1 MTERASRIVELEKQF
16 WQAMQDKD
24 AKGAA
29 ALIADDGLVT
39 GAKGPMRMNPAKYEE
54 MTRDG
59 KWTLDDYA
67 FSDVEVAFPADDVAV
82 IAYKVHQTGTIGDDP
97 MDMKCVDSST
107 WVKDSGD
114 WKCALH
120 TEIVVEGAPGS

>member
-1 MTERASRIVELEKQF
+1 MTDRTDTIVALENRF
-16 WQAMQDKD
+16 WQAMKDKD
-24 AKGAA
+24 ATGAA

-39 GAKGPMRMNPAKYEE
+39 GAQGPMRMTPAKYEK

-59 KWTLDDYA
+59 KWTLDKYV
-67 FSDVEVAFPADDVAV
+67 FSDVDVVFPADDVAV
-82 IAYKVHQTGTIGDDP
+82 IAYKVHQTGTMGDKA

-107 WVKDSGD
+107 WVRDGDD

-120 TEIVVEGAPGS
+120 TEIIVEGAPGS

>member
-1 MTERASRIVELEKQF
+1 MTQRADTIVALEKRF
-16 WQAMQDKD
+16 WEAMKDKD

-39 GAKGPMRMNPAKYEE
+39 GVQGPMRMNPAKYEE

-59 KWTLDDYA
+59 KWTLEKYT
-67 FSDVEVAFPADDVAV
+67 FSDVDVVFPADDVAV
-82 IAYKVHQTGTIGDDP
+82 IAYNVHQTGTIGEDP

-107 WVKDSGD
+107 WVRDDGD

-120 TEIVVEGAPGS
+120 TEIIVDGAPGT